1 MPLIRPENMTMVES
15 EKIYQYILLRLSRIP
30 VDYLQQVDSYLQH
43 FSENIEHKKQN
54 QIEIMSLAGSWS
66 DMSDDDFE
74 DFLEVTKETG
84 LEIFNRELF

>member
-1 MPLIRPENMTMVES
+1 MNYTMVES
-15 EKIYQYILLRLSRIP
+15 EKIYQSILLRLSRIP

-54 QIEIMSLAGSWS
+54 QVEIMSLAGSWS

-74 DFLEVTKETG
+74 DFFEVTKETG
-84 LEIFNRELF
+84 REMFSRDIQL

>member
-1 MPLIRPENMTMVES
+1 MVES
-15 EKIYQYILLRLSRIP
+15 EKIYQSILLRLSRIP

-54 QIEIMSLAGSWS
+54 QVEIMSLAGSWS
-66 DMSDDDFE
+66 DMSDEDFE

-84 LEIFNRELF
+84 REMFSRDIQLWNKLF

>member
-1 MPLIRPENMTMVES
+1 MVES
-15 EKIYQYILLRLSRIP
+15 EKIYQSILLRLSRIP

-54 QIEIMSLAGSWS
+54 QVEIMSLAGSWS
-66 DMSDDDFE
+66 DMSEDEFE

-84 LEIFNRELF
+84 REMFSREIQL

>member
-1 MPLIRPENMTMVES
+1 MVES
-15 EKIYQYILLRLSRIP
+15 EKIYQSILLRLSRIP

-54 QIEIMSLAGSWS
+54 QVEIMSLAGSWS
-66 DMSDDDFE
+66 DMSEDEFE

-84 LEIFNRELF
+84 REMFSRDIQL